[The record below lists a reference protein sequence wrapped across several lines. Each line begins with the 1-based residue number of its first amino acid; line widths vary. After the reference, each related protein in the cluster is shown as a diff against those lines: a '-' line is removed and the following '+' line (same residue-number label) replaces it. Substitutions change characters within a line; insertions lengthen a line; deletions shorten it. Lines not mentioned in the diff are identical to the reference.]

1 MKSQSQKISKKSP
14 ARKPAATGKK
24 PGKKDAPHR
33 DDLRALVAAID
44 KSQARIEFDL
54 EGHVVDANDNFC
66 AAIGYALDEIRGQHH
81 RMFCEPSY
89 VASAEYRDFWVRLRN
104 GQTDSGVYRRIG
116 KDGKEIWIQASYNP
130 ILDSKGKPC
139 RVVKFATDITA
150 QKNQSAEFEGK
161 LSAIDKAQATI
172 EFKLDGTVITANQNF
187 LSTLGYQLDEIVG
200 KHHRT
205 FCDPTYTASPEYQEF
220 WAKLRQGQYD
230 AAIYRRLGKGG
241 KEIWIQASYNPIMD
255 ATGKPYKV
263 VKFATDITTQ
273 KNQSA
278 EFEGKLSAIDKAQ
291 ATIEFKLDGTV
302 ITANQNFLSTLG
314 YTMDEIRGRHH
325 RTFCEPAYAA
335 SAEYQE
341 FWAKLRRG
349 EFDTGMYRRVGRDNK
364 EIWLQANYNPIMDA
378 NGKPYK
384 VVKFATD
391 ITQQRRAQDVLAQLM
406 TEVQQVM
413 GGVANGDLRQLL
425 SGQYTGA
432 LEQTK
437 SSINEAILKL
447 RTTVSQINT
456 GAGTITQGASD
467 ISEGNVSLNKRTQEQ
482 SSALQETASSLEEM
496 TATVK
501 QNANNATQANQLAA
515 GARESAEKGGD
526 VVGAAVKAMGAITE
540 SSKKVA
546 DIIGVIEQIAFQ
558 TNMLAL
564 NAAVEA
570 ARAGDQ
576 GRGFAVVAAEV
587 RNLAQRS
594 AAAAKEIKSLIQ
606 DSAEKVSQ
614 GAELVNNSGTTLQE
628 IVVSVKKVSDI
639 IAEITAASSE
649 QASGI
654 DQINTAIAQMDK
666 TTQQNA
672 AMVEEAAAAAESLTG
687 QAGEMLDLVSFFR
700 LAEEATEHA
709 PARPAKAPAKVAG
722 AAGGQARNGTS
733 NGAARNGGP
742 RPAAAASNGR
752 ALKTTAENDS
762 DWKEF

>member
-1 MKSQSQKISKKSP
+1 MKSQSQKINKKSP
-14 ARKPAATGKK
+14 RKTATPGKKAARKPPAG
-24 PGKKDAPHR
+24 R
-33 DDLRALVAAID
+33 DDLRALIAAID

-54 EGHVVDANDNFC
+54 EGHVIDANDNFC

-81 RMFCEPSY
+81 RIFCDPGY
-89 VASAEYRDFWVRLRN
+89 VASAEYRDFWAKLRN

-130 ILDSKGKPC
+130 IFDAKGKPC

-187 LSTLGYQLDEIVG
+187 LATLGYSL
-200 KHHRT
+200 
-205 FCDPTYTASPEYQEF
+205 
-220 WAKLRQGQYD
+220 
-230 AAIYRRLGKGG
+230 
-241 KEIWIQASYNPIMD
+241 
-255 ATGKPYKV
+255 
-263 VKFATDITTQ
+263 
-273 KNQSA
+273 
-278 EFEGKLSAIDKAQ
+278 
-291 ATIEFKLDGTV
+291 
-302 ITANQNFLSTLG
+302 
-314 YTMDEIRGRHH
+314 DEIRGRHH

-349 EFDTGMYRRVGRDNK
+349 EFDAGVYRRVGRDNK
-364 EIWLQANYNPIMDA
+364 EIWIQANYNPIMDA

-391 ITQQRRAQDVLAQLM
+391 ITQQRRAQDVLGQLM

-425 SGQYTGA
+425 SGHYTGA

-447 RTTVSQINT
+447 RTTVSQINA

-614 GAELVNNSGTTLQE
+614 GAELVNHSGTTLQE

-700 LAEEATEHA
+700 LADEAAEHLAPRAAKPATKVAAAVRKSAPNGQNRPA
-709 PARPAKAPAKVAG
+709 PAP
-722 AAGGQARNGTS
+722 S
-733 NGAARNGGP
+733 NGKV
-742 RPAAAASNGR
+742 
-752 ALKTTAENDS
+752 LKTASDNDS
-762 DWKEF
+762 EWKEF